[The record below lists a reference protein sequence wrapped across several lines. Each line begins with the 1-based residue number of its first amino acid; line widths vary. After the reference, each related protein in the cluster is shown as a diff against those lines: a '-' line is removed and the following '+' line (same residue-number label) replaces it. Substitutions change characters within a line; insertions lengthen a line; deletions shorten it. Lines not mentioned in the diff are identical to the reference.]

1 MGSCRRL
8 RDSSSVS
15 ALGARCSVRSARCS
29 VCSRGRERRRGRD
42 GGDRVRVGVL
52 VEAGKRNTFRRTQ
65 GKQAGSDRRVGAA
78 ARGTLQAFRPGCD
91 RRACGQPRLDAAG
104 RGARRVATASF
115 VARFVRAVN
124 KPDRELGA
132 LDDGGQ
138 QRQAGDSRMYGCTE
152 AAKYNVNMHL
162 EV

>member
-1 MGSCRRL
+1 MR
-8 RDSSSVS
+8 
-15 ALGARCSVRSARCS
+15 A
-29 VCSRGRERRRGRD
+29 
-42 GGDRVRVGVL
+42 
-52 VEAGKRNTFRRTQ
+52 AG
-65 GKQAGSDRRVGAA
+65 
-78 ARGTLQAFRPGCD
+78 
-91 RRACGQPRLDAAG
+91 LDAAG

-115 VARFVRAVN
+115 VVRFVRAVN

-138 QRQAGDSRMYGCTE
+138 QRQAGDSQMYGCTE